1 MNFTIVESEMTFG
14 PFSESECFHIEKCP
28 TYKCLGDGVKM
39 VEFVLNRPNS
49 QQEPVLYFVEAK
61 HSSPRPQN
69 QGDFSEFI
77 SEISEK
83 MINGV
88 SLFFAAILKRHGASE
103 ALLPASMPSIDL
115 SRCNVRCILV
125 IHGHAQEWLPP
136 IQDALRKSLLSMT
149 KTWNFGPS
157 SIVVL
162 NEALAA
168 KYSLLRA
175 I

>member
-1 MNFTIVESEMTFG
+1 MSFTILESEMTFG
-14 PFSESECFHIEKCP
+14 PFSESECFPIERCP
-28 TYKCLGDGVKM
+28 PYTNLGDGVKM
-39 VEFVLNRPNS
+39 VEFALNRPNS
-49 QQEPVLYFVEAK
+49 HQEPVLCLVEAK

-69 QGDFSEFI
+69 QDDFSTFI

-88 SLFFAAILKRHGASE
+88 SLLFAAILERHGARE
-103 ALLPASMPSIDL
+103 ALLPASMHSIDL

-125 IHGHAQEWLPP
+125 IHGHAEEWLPP

-168 KYSLLRA
+168 EYSLLRVT
-175 I
+175 